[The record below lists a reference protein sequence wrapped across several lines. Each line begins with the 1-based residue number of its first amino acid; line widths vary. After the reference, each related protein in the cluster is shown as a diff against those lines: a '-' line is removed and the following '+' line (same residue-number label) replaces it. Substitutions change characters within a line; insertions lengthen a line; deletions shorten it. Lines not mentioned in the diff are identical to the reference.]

1 MNNRISKRL
10 ADRVFRD
17 IVGAYLRNFGFD
29 LSYMRYVLDERPH
42 YRDGRIVRGKPKGW
56 AAGSAADGGIVYI
69 NPDLGSVFQY
79 YGMPQGTNPEQ
90 FCRQIMGHE
99 IAHEIWREHASPEFQ
114 RKIIKEAHQKGF
126 QTPYLKT
133 VPEKQYDEEL
143 FCEYLSHLNSY
154 NRRLN
159 MNIRKNFSR
168 VVVYNG
174 QYNFDRLKRFVKE
187 DLGDD
192 LETDPSKL
200 LGGVSDRSK
209 RALMEQRSKLRN
221 QTIVDMADPSSPRYD
236 AKWQARIYN
245 DTTDELP
252 VAQALNESLKALRKK
267 GKKLRGLDLPKEDR
281 RVLLGDAYKVAKE
294 DQEVYNTLLARGVAS
309 ENMPHNLKKK

>member
-1 MNNRISKRL
+1 
-10 ADRVFRD
+10 
-17 IVGAYLRNFGFD
+17 
-29 LSYMRYVLDERPH
+29 
-42 YRDGRIVRGKPKGW
+42 
-56 AAGSAADGGIVYI
+56 
-69 NPDLGSVFQY
+69 
-79 YGMPQGTNPEQ
+79 
-90 FCRQIMGHE
+90 
-99 IAHEIWREHASPEFQ
+99 
-114 RKIIKEAHQKGF
+114 
-126 QTPYLKT
+126 
-133 VPEKQYDEEL
+133 
-143 FCEYLSHLNSY
+143 
-154 NRRLN
+154 

-200 LGGVSDRSK
+200 LAGVSDQTKRS
-209 RALMEQRSKLRN
+209 LMEQRSKLRN
-221 QTIVDMADPSSPRYD
+221 QTIVDMADSSSPHYD

-245 DTTDELP
+245 DTTYELP

-294 DQEVYNTLLARGVAS
+294 NQEVYNTLLARGVAS
-309 ENMPHNLKKK
+309 ENMPQNLKKK